1 MRTLP
6 DNGRTERHERRTA
19 LVAKELARY
28 NVDIGALSETRL
40 PDKGHITEHEAYSHY
55 ISRRLQ

>member
-40 PDKGHITEHEAYSHY
+40 PD
-55 ISRRLQ
+55 